1 MHTTKGKGTGAAG
14 ARALDPAGEPGR
26 KGPAEYARSERS
38 FEEVLSAEV
47 AEAARLRQVLPLRA
61 EDGDVASVAWAN
73 VMAQLVSARAVHL
86 RPAQMLTDASPGTHA
101 AGTPSIASA
110 SAASEVSASVARDE
124 L

>member
-26 KGPAEYARSERS
+26 KGPAEYSWSERS

-73 VMAQLVSARAVHL
+73 VMAQLVSARG
-86 RPAQMLTDASPGTHA
+86 PPA
-101 AGTPSIASA
+101 AGTDAPRRLTGHARSWYALIASA